1 MNIIGQPR
9 RVPVPGPPG
18 EGELGDDQRQAQ
30 ARVPRGEGER
40 GAHGELPQR
49 CQPGH
54 QRQPQVEEEAAGG
67 VLGSVGGDLVAA
79 APGEAAV
86 PPGAGLHRVEQEA
99 ARPPPVGENGL
110 APPHLVSK
118 ATFQLLL
125 FTIN

>member
-9 RVPVPGPPG
+9 RLRVPGPSG

-30 ARVPRGEGER
+30 ARVSRGEGER
-40 GAHGELPQR
+40 GAHGEVPQR
-49 CQPGH
+49 RQPGH
-54 QRQPQVEEEAAGG
+54 QRQPEVEEEAAGR

-86 PPGAGLHRVEQEA
+86 PPGAGLQEA
-99 ARPPPVGENGL
+99 ARPPPVGEHGL
-110 APPHLVSK
+110 APPHLLSK
-118 ATFQLLL
+118 SSFQLLL